1 MRFGSISVPTF
12 KKRLRVIVDLLKR
25 RIADELD
32 GEKYAL
38 VFDGFTDAAEHN
50 LGVFI
55 ASPKAL
61 RFVAFSPFEDD
72 ASMTTADHIDFLDN
86 VIDSF
91 ALDVANMV
99 CIVSDNMATNRA
111 IARRTGIAMLGCAA
125 HRLNLAVRDW
135 IAEDSR
141 VDDLKKISHLMHRL
155 RKIKRWSRL
164 KAAGCRIKPAA
175 LHDLRWSGYYV
186 LLKRYQRIRPFL
198 HAVEGEN
205 DTTGDDE
212 SGQLTALIPTATEHG
227 KLMSMLTD
235 MEQMHVVTKA
245 LQSDSKNV
253 ADVRYL
259 FDELVSSFPVMAA
272 RLAPNADIVESV
284 SFESALVKIQEG
296 REDRLTRS
304 ERAAVERLLATHGDE
319 GNDRDTGKRDG
330 DLLEGLEHARKRRKT
345 RGSSYIETDWIPPTS
360 VSVERAFSQVKAVT
374 GYLRRSLHSRT
385 IEALLLVKKNWD
397 IVDAS
402 LVSEAIKISRDKSDE
417 SDSED
422 DLNDI

>member
-86 VIDSF
+86 
-91 ALDVANMV
+91 
-99 CIVSDNMATNRA
+99 
-111 IARRTGIAMLGCAA
+111 
-125 HRLNLAVRDW
+125 
-135 IAEDSR
+135 
-141 VDDLKKISHLMHRL
+141 
-155 RKIKRWSRL
+155 
-164 KAAGCRIKPAA
+164 
-175 LHDLRWSGYYV
+175 
-186 LLKRYQRIRPFL
+186 RIRPFL
-198 HAVEGEN
+198 HAVEGED

-284 SFESALVKIQEG
+284 SFE
-296 REDRLTRS
+296 T
-304 ERAAVERLLATHGDE
+304 
-319 GNDRDTGKRDG
+319 
-330 DLLEGLEHARKRRKT
+330 
-345 RGSSYIETDWIPPTS
+345 
-360 VSVERAFSQVKAVT
+360 
-374 GYLRRSLHSRT
+374 
-385 IEALLLVKKNWD
+385 
-397 IVDAS
+397 
-402 LVSEAIKISRDKSDE
+402 IKISRDKSDE